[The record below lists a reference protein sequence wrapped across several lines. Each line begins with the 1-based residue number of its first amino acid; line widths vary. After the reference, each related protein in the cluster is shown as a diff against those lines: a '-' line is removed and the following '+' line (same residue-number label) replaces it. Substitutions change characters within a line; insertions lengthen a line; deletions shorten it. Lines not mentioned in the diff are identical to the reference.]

1 MVDTVR
7 IPRLQTERRQGGPA
21 GRGGRVEH
29 DSRGTAIWVRTRA
42 TDTQEPIGALDLKIE
57 GMPAERIAGRMV
69 KKSGPYYEY
78 AGPAETPDTRRRTTD
93 LHALSRWISAKKRA
107 AENSED

>member
-1 MVDTVR
+1 VVDNVR
-7 IPRLQTERRQGGPA
+7 IPRLQTERRHAGPGA
-21 GRGGRVEH
+21 SGGRVEH

-42 TDTQEPIGALDLKIE
+42 TDAQEPIGALDLSIE

-78 AGPAETPDTRRRTTD
+78 SGPAEAPDSRRRSTD

-107 AENSED
+107 AENSDD